1 MIKALLFDLDNTLY
15 SDASGMEAGIVR
27 YMNDFIAGYLNVSVE
42 RAIELRKEGVRR
54 HGTSLEWLMKEKGFT
69 DPDAYFAAIHPEG
82 EEDCI
87 AFDPELPGILDALP
101 WPKAILTN
109 SPREH
114 AIRVL
119 EKLRIADRFS
129 RIYDIR
135 FNDLTGKPAASAFT
149 KTLED
154 FGYGVRDTVFI
165 DDLPKYAVGYRDL
178 GGRVILRDE
187 QNRYGDLGYERI
199 AHLRE
204 LGPLLGLASAPATSA
219 ASVTA

>member
-15 SDASGMEAGIVR
+15 SDDSGMEAGIIR
-27 YMNDFIAGYLNVSVE
+27 YMNDFIARYLGTDVQS
-42 RAIELRKEGVRR
+42 AIAIRKEGVRR
-54 HGTSLEWLMKEKGFT
+54 HGTSLEWLMKEKGFD

-87 AFDPELPGILDALP
+87 VYDPELPGILDALP

-119 EKLRIADRFS
+119 RKLRIADRFS
-129 RIYDIR
+129 KIYDIR
-135 FNDLTGKPAASAFT
+135 FNELTGKPAASAFLR
-149 KTLED
+149 TLDD
-154 FGYGVRDTVFI
+154 FGYGVADTVFV
-165 DDLPKYAVGYRDL
+165 DDLPKYAVGYREL

-187 QNRYGDLGYERI
+187 KNRYGDLGYERI
-199 AHLRE
+199 THLRE
-204 LGPLLGLASAPATSA
+204 LPRLLGLANAPATSA
-219 ASVTA
+219 KSVTP